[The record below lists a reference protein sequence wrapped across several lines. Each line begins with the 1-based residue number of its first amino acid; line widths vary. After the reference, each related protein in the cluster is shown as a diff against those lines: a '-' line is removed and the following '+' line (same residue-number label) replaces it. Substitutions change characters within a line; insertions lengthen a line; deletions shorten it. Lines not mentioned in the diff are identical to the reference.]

1 MKSQINIK
9 WKLVTGENN
18 CSRSNVEKVIVNDTV
33 LQTKIVKNQR
43 KLDTK
48 FKKYLF
54 KSSVQLLGQFWLQSI
69 DWVWT
74 ILLGWTGSSNLLLTT
89 SI

>member
-1 MKSQINIK
+1 M
-9 WKLVTGENN
+9 TGEND

-33 LQTKIVKNQR
+33 LQTKIVKNQT

-54 KSSVQLLGQFWLQSI
+54 KSSVHLLGQFSLGSI
-69 DWVWT
+69 D
-74 ILLGWTGSSNLLLTT
+74 
-89 SI
+89 

>member
-1 MKSQINIK
+1 M
-9 WKLVTGENN
+9 TGENEW
-18 CSRSNVEKVIVNDTV
+18 SRSNVEKVIVHDTV
-33 LQTKIVKNQR
+33 LQTKIVKNQT

-54 KSSVQLLGQFWLQSI
+54 MSSVQLLAQFWLRSI

-74 ILLGWTGSSNLLLTT
+74 IVLGWTGSSNLLTT
-89 SI
+89 SLLTSS